1 MGLIGNEKNLKSILI
16 GCFFYFL
23 NSWKIYRNEDVLG
36 EKVISDAKN
45 YLSFINIV
53 DIFKT
58 DVTIIK

>member
-1 MGLIGNEKNLKSILI
+1 MPRDRRGSPFLYIDRIGNEKNLKSILI

-45 YLSFINIV
+45 YLSF
-53 DIFKT
+53 
-58 DVTIIK
+58 